1 MPLRSRARRLIGATG
16 IAALGWLAGC
26 SSEAAPEPEPELRM
40 PGAFVAV
47 DEGGPG
53 LALYRTLDILQLDG
67 QNDVFF
73 VTHYD
78 VAPADWDEAREA
90 SQQHDIRLAEPVDAF
105 SEASYPG
112 GPYRVVWFRTLTAE
126 EQERVP

>member
-1 MPLRSRARRLIGATG
+1 MPRRSRPWRPIGAMG

-26 SSEAAPEPEPELRM
+26 SSEAAPEPEPELRT

-53 LALYRTLDILQLDG
+53 LALYRTLDVLQTEG
-67 QNDVFF
+67 VSDVFF

-78 VAPADWDEAREA
+78 VAPADWDEAREV
-90 SQQHDIRLAEPVDAF
+90 SKQDDIRLAQPLDF
-105 SEASYPG
+105 LSEAHYAAG
-112 GPYRVVWFRTLTAE
+112 RYRVVWFRTLTE
-126 EQERVP
+126 EEKERVP